1 MSYARLNEQAGIFI
15 RQYLYGKHIRNLRL
29 TAEAAAAASASP
41 VLIVVVVNVACK

>member
-29 TAEAAAAASASP
+29 TAEAAAAAVFL

>member
-29 TAEAAAAASASP
+29 TAEAAAAAASL

>member
-29 TAEAAAAASASP
+29 TAEAAAATASL

>member
-15 RQYLYGKHIRNLRL
+15 RQYLFGKHIRNLRL